1 MPDAWLPSTLVP
13 LLRSCLLACLP
24 ELMLVTST
32 CRIATPSSSRL
43 PRGLFDGY
51 LDAVEMLCY
60 RTTASQPSLL

>member
-24 ELMLVTST
+24 ELTLVTST
-32 CRIATPSSSRL
+32 SRIATHSSSRL

-51 LDAVEMLCY
+51 LDVVEMLCY